1 MTLTRPGIS
10 PIILGIQTLGLKAAV
25 GKGLDPVELNPHKII
40 MKRLKNIKSGIKG
53 AMGILFLVFLAELPE
68 TVMLGA
74 ESRES
79 VERTISVENAALYYY
94 QAFIHFPNDDQI
106 NAETVHQIAVNAGIG
121 NLDQRAEQVLDVSY
135 VALELLKTGSQSEFC
150 DWGVTYGRF
159 PGFGADT
166 MRRCESLAQLA
177 VTRARFALR
186 ADKPDEAEADIT
198 AILRLAKHA
207 GRDGL
212 LSNLSTQYSLEAM
225 AFQVIA
231 QHIAEFKTQQ
241 LIRFQDELASFSN
254 LSKQEISQAIRRE
267 NEVYIVWA
275 MNQVRNLSI
284 DSDDKF
290 KQLKVKLKRLNFMS
304 ASRAQTPNELLWT
317 LEEMKTFLNKAAEIT
332 ALPRDEFEKQKVLF
346 AEKFKQNP
354 VLQGYL
360 APDLTQTYYREVLLN
375 LQRSLVRAALALQ
388 LKDSVD
394 FRKIKDPYVD
404 ENFRKI
410 PLKIGFRIESALKIN
425 GQPIWMDFGTHVKK
439 TEEVSE
445 VRLD

>member
-1 MTLTRPGIS
+1 
-10 PIILGIQTLGLKAAV
+10 
-25 GKGLDPVELNPHKII
+25 
-40 MKRLKNIKSGIKG
+40 
-53 AMGILFLVFLAELPE
+53 
-68 TVMLGA
+68 
-74 ESRES
+74 
-79 VERTISVENAALYYY
+79 
-94 QAFIHFPNDDQI
+94 
-106 NAETVHQIAVNAGIG
+106 
-121 NLDQRAEQVLDVSY
+121 
-135 VALELLKTGSQSEFC
+135 
-150 DWGVTYGRF
+150 
-159 PGFGADT
+159 

-177 VTRARFALR
+177 VTRARFALK
-186 ADKPDEAEADIT
+186 ADKPEEAEADIT
-198 AILRLAKHA
+198 ATLRLAKHA

-212 LSNLSTQYSLEAM
+212 LSNLSTQYSIEAM

-241 LIRFQDELASFSN
+241 LIRFQDELKSFSN

-275 MNQVRNLSI
+275 MNEVRNLSI

-317 LEEMKTFLNKAAEIT
+317 LEEMKTFLNKAADIT
-332 ALPRDEFEKQKVLF
+332 ALPLDEFEKQKVLF
-346 AEKFKQNP
+346 AEKFRQNP

-388 LKDSVD
+388 LKDPVD

-404 ENFRKI
+404 ENFLKI

-425 GQPIWMDFGTHVKK
+425 GQPIWMDFGSHVKK